1 MVRRIAKLGP
11 RALILLLALG
21 AQASLP
27 ASFGQPVLTR
37 NPQAGTPAL
46 PGIPALQGTPALPG
60 PAAQSLP
67 AQNPD
72 CEAIAF
78 GTAIDRELSR
88 GEQRCFSFNLSA
100 GQFVQALVEQRGIDV
115 VVSIFGQGGKRLT
128 SVDRLNGAYGPETAS
143 LIAPSSGVYRLQI
156 QSDQSASIRGRFRVT
171 LKEPR
176 ATIPSDEKRMT
187 AEKLAFE
194 AELLRNEKTAD
205 AKRRAIEKYEMA
217 GALWREVGDLYE
229 EGIALYGA
237 GFCYRSL
244 SSNHMAVAVFERSI
258 ELMRDAKDDVGIAI
272 VQGAMG
278 FSYYYLGALD
288 QALENFEQSLQ
299 GRQRMMGGLGAGLLH
314 YGIGWVR
321 IGRNENKQALES
333 FKESLR
339 LRLEAKD
346 PKGAALTRI
355 GLGKAYF
362 RLEHYDESRA
372 MLEDALKTMSESED
386 VSGQSEAL
394 RHLGWVDIRQKE
406 YAIAKGHFQ
415 ELLKLSLVSDDRY
428 GEANARLG
436 LAVLARRAGELQDA
450 IDLIKR
456 GVEIFELDRTEGSD
470 SPLVKDADQ
479 RLRIDF
485 FAQAQEYYEV
495 YIDLLMRLDGLV
507 PSAGHAAEALY
518 VSERARARN
527 LLDLLAR
534 AGARGA
540 ELGAARP
547 LRVDEIQRRLLDENT
562 VLLEFALGT
571 AGDPETDRSFVWLVT
586 STSVEGHLLPKR
598 VDIEAAAH
606 RVYESLTARNSVS
619 GPRRRELIAQSD
631 AKFQVEARELSRIL
645 FSPVAAKLTGKR
657 LLIAPQGA
665 LQFVPF
671 AALPSPEAEGGRD
684 RGTERQRD
692 GETEGQRYRE
702 NSGPNFS
709 PSLLP
714 SVSPSPHRPVAPPPR
729 PSSSYTPLIAGHEV
743 IVAPSA
749 SALVAIARQTAMRRP
764 AERSVIVF
772 ADPVFSA
779 TDDRVG
785 RAAGRR
791 STAPRVGE
799 TRSDDSSTANAGA
812 LPNLSRL
819 SATEWEARRIASL
832 VGDSRVVSNFAA
844 SRGAAL
850 DPALGEYRFI
860 HFATH
865 AVINLENPELSAIA
879 LSQVDERGRP
889 LNGLL
894 STQDIYHLKLSADL
908 VVLSACRTGL
918 GKDAAGEGLLSLTRG
933 FLSSG
938 AARVIVTLWSIED
951 QATAEMMTRFY
962 RRMLGPQ
969 AMTPAAALRA
979 TQEEMW
985 REGRWGAPY
994 YWGGF
999 VLQGDW
1005 R

>member
-1 MVRRIAKLGP
+1 MVRCIAKPWL
-11 RALILLLALG
+11 RALILLLACLG
-21 AQASLP
+21 VAPGAPSLGP
-27 ASFGQPVLTR
+27 
-37 NPQAGTPAL
+37 L
-46 PGIPALQGTPALPG
+46 PR
-60 PAAQSLP
+60 PAAQSSP
-67 AQNPD
+67 AQTAA
-72 CEAIAF
+72 CETIAF
-78 GTAIDRELSR
+78 GTSIDRDLSL
-88 GEQRCFSFNLSA
+88 GEKRCFSFTLSA
-100 GQFVQALVEQRGIDV
+100 GQFVQALVQQRGIDV
-115 VVSIFGQGGKRLT
+115 VVSIFGQDGERLT
-128 SVDRLNGAYGPETAS
+128 SVDRLNGVYGPETAS
-143 LIAPSSGVYRLQI
+143 LIAPSSGAYRLQI
-156 QSDQSASIRGRFRVT
+156 QSDLSASSRGRFRLT

-176 ATIPSDEKRMT
+176 ATIPSDEKRIK
-187 AEKLAFE
+187 AENLAFE
-194 AELLRNEKTAD
+194 AELLRRENTAD
-205 AKRRAIEKYEMA
+205 AMRRAVGKYESA
-217 GALWREVGDLYE
+217 AALWSEIGDSYE

-237 GFCYRSL
+237 GFCYRSFG
-244 SSNHMAVAVFERSI
+244 SNQMAVAVFERSL
-258 ELMRDAKDDVGIAI
+258 ELMRDAQDSFGIAI
-272 VQGAMG
+272 VQGGMG

-288 QALENFEQSLQ
+288 RALENFEQSLHA
-299 GRQRMMGGLGAGLLH
+299 RQRMMGGIGAGLLH

-321 IGRNENKQALES
+321 IGRNENKLALEN

-339 LRLEAKD
+339 LRQEAKEA
-346 PKGAALTRI
+346 KGAALTRI

-372 MLEDALKTMSESED
+372 MLEDALKTMREFKD

-406 YAIAKGHFQ
+406 YATAREHFR
-415 ELLKLSLVSDDRY
+415 ELLKLSLDSNDRY

-436 LAVLARRAGELQDA
+436 LAVLARRAGELRDA

-456 GVEIFELDRTEGSD
+456 GVEIFELDRTEGAD
-470 SPLVKDADQ
+470 SPLMKDANQ

-485 FAQAQEYYEV
+485 FAQAQEYYEI
-495 YIDLLMRLDGLV
+495 YIDLLMRLDGLE
-507 PSAGHAAEALY
+507 PGAGHAAEALY

-534 AGARGA
+534 AGASGA

-547 LRVDEIQRRLLDENT
+547 LRVGEIQRRLLDENT
-562 VLLEFALGT
+562 VLLEYALGI
-571 AGDPETDRSFVWLVT
+571 AGDPESDRSFVWLVT
-586 STSVEGHLLPKR
+586 STGVEGHLLPKR
-598 VDIEAAAH
+598 VEIEAAAR
-606 RVYESLTARNSVS
+606 RVYELLTARNRVS
-619 GPRRRELIAQSD
+619 GPHRRELIAQSD
-631 AKFQVEARELSRIL
+631 AKFKVEARELSRTL

-671 AALPSPEAEGGRD
+671 AALPSPGANGPVD
-684 RGTERQRD
+684 K
-692 GETEGQRYRE
+692 ETEQVR
-702 NSGPNFS
+702 N
-709 PSLLP
+709 
-714 SVSPSPHRPVAPPPR
+714 PR
-729 PSSSYTPLIAGHEV
+729 SYTPLIADHEV
-743 IVAPSA
+743 IIAPSA
-749 SALVAIARQTAMRRP
+749 SALAAVARQTAMRKP

-779 TDDRVG
+779 ADDRVG
-785 RAAGRR
+785 RATGRKAR
-791 STAPRVGE
+791 ARRVGE
-799 TRSDDSSTANAGA
+799 TRRDNSSTNEGA
-812 LPNLSRL
+812 MLNLSRL
-819 SATEWEARRIASL
+819 SATDWEARRIASL
-832 VGDSRVVSNFAA
+832 VGDSRVVSNFDA
-844 SRGAAL
+844 SREAAL
-850 DPALGEYRFI
+850 DPALSEYRFI

-865 AVINLENPELSAIA
+865 AVINTENPDLSAIV

-889 LNGLL
+889 VNGLL
-894 STQDIYHLKLSADL
+894 SAQDIHHLKLSAEL

-918 GKDAAGEGLLSLTRG
+918 GKDAAGEGLLTLTRG

-938 AARVIVTLWSIED
+938 AARVIVTLWSVED
-951 QATAEMMTRFY
+951 QATAEMMSRFY